1 VNRFPV
7 AVDANLLLLL
17 VVGMTDREFISKH
30 KRLRA
35 FTAEDYDL
43 LQVQL
48 SVATEII
55 VTPNTLTETSN
66 LIDHIADPART
77 QIYKKLQALVNFP
90 ITKERPQTCRFAPGP
105 PRGVRKLGN
114 GPAFSHERYI
124 SSVVVSEKPELSR
137 LGLTDCVLLDVCSSG
152 TPLITVDLKL
162 YLCVLEKGG
171 MAINFN
177 HSRDS

>member
-7 AVDANLLLLL
+7 AIDANLLLLL
-17 VVGMTDREFISKH
+17 VVGMTDRELISKH
-30 KRLRA
+30 KRLRVFA
-35 FTAEDYDL
+35 AEDYDL

-77 QIYKKLQALVNFP
+77 QIYKKLQALVNSP
-90 ITKERPQTCRFAPGP
+90 ITK
-105 PRGVRKLGN
+105 
-114 GPAFSHERYI
+114 ERYI

-137 LGLTDCVLLDVCSSG
+137 LGLTDCVLLDVCSTG

-162 YLCVLEKGG
+162 YLCVLKKGG
-171 MAINFN
+171 KAVNFN
-177 HSRDS
+177 HLRDS